1 MSDAYK
7 IHDQQGVYFLTFRV
21 IDWVDV
27 FTRTQYKDVVISNLK
42 YCTDNKGLELFA
54 YVIMTNHIHIICRAK
69 ENFRLSD
76 IVRDFKKHTANQILD
91 LIKQP
96 WESRKWML
104 NHFKKAGEDNIR
116 NKKLQF
122 WNQKNHA
129 IELYSPDFIDQK
141 LNYIH
146 ENPVKAGFVEKPE
159 DYLYSSAR
167 NYADLDNLLD
177 VIQI

>member
-116 NKKLQF
+116 N
-122 WNQKNHA
+122 N
-129 IELYSPDFIDQK
+129 
-141 LNYIH
+141 
-146 ENPVKAGFVEKPE
+146 VV
-159 DYLYSSAR
+159 
-167 NYADLDNLLD
+167 
-177 VIQI
+177 